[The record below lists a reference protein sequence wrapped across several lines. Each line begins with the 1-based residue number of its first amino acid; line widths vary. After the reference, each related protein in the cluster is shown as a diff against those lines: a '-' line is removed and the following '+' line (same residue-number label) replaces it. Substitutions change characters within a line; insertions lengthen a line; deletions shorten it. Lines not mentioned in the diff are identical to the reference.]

1 MDTRLAK
8 LVMKGMS
15 SEQQALTKLLL
26 NSLRDEQRM
35 RLQSEEQYETMMRQT
50 LQNQSH
56 LETQLKMAKAERPG
70 SFVIDSI

>member
-1 MDTRLAK
+1 MRLAK

-35 RLQSEEQYETMMRQT
+35 RLQSKEQYETMMRQT

-70 SFVIDSI
+70 SFVID